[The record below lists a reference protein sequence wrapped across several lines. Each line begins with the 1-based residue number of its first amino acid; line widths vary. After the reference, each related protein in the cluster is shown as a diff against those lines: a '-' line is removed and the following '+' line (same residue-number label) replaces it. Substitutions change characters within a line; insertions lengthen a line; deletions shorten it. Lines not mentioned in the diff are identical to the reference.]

1 MTRPVA
7 ALNSGL
13 LVRKGMA
20 SPLGLETTERT
31 PNDVVRA
38 VRPSL
43 ALIDPYEEPAIP
55 FIPASATR
63 VSPPVVRS
71 RDPLGR
77 LTRLWSTLAK
87 RWGLPTLL
95 FLAGLSMIAIVA
107 VTGPGTA
114 PSAGA
119 TGSVAPILRPP
130 GPTPVTWVDFGLM
143 TNPAL
148 AGR

>member
-1 MTRPVA
+1 MSRPVA
-7 ALNSGL
+7 ALTSGL

-31 PNDVVRA
+31 PDDVVRA
-38 VRPSL
+38 VRPPL
-43 ALIDPYEEPAIP
+43 ALVGPHAEPAIP
-55 FIPASATR
+55 FIPASSTR
-63 VSPPVVRS
+63 PIVRS
-71 RDPLGR
+71 RDPFGR
-77 LTRLWSTLAK
+77 LTRIWSMLAM
-87 RWGLPTLL
+87 RWGLPTVL
-95 FLAGLSMIAIVA
+95 FVAGLIMIAIVA

-114 PSAGA
+114 PPASA

-130 GPTPVTWVDFGLM
+130 GPTPVTWVDYGLM